1 MNTQATTHKRQ
12 ASAMERLFTRSPF
25 SLVTL
30 VARIN
35 GEITGEALAAAV
47 GKVQQRHTN
56 LRVRLEDD
64 DRHNP
69 WLTTEGADSIPIEV
83 IPRESAEQWIRVV
96 ADGGT
101 VPFDFEKQPPIRFV
115 LIQSDEVS
123 ELIVMCHH
131 ILCDGMSLAYLVRD
145 LLEHLGDP
153 SLAVTVLPHPV
164 PVGPDTMPS
173 DVSLNPI
180 VRYVIR
186 RINRKWEADPVYF
199 DQHDYEVLTEAY
211 WQTYDHRLASIELSQ
226 TETTELVERC
236 RRERVTVN
244 TALTAAFAAAQ
255 SIELGERRY
264 EPKLG
269 VAADIRDRLRQPPGE
284 VMGFYAGVA
293 THRYE
298 YDARVGFWDNART
311 LHAKLQEGFSDEGL
325 FKEPLTWSLLSPT
338 ILDAINFK
346 KLGSLVPEEAPGSKK
361 LRDFSRRKDVVQGIL
376 KRDKMESPD
385 RVFMGT
391 AITNLARLDFPTTYG
406 PLELERMIMKPGGA
420 FPLASV
426 NLVVGAATAA
436 GRLSLTIEYVENNID
451 RDTMNALKTT
461 ALGFLLDDRGTGS
474 VAGVG

>member
-69 WLTTEGADSIPIEV
+69 WLTTEGAGSIPVEV
-83 IPRESAEQWIRVV
+83 IPRESAEQWIRLV
-96 ADGGT
+96 ADAGT
-101 VPFDFEKQPPIRFV
+101 VPFDFEKQPPIRFFLV
-115 LIQSDEVS
+115 QSDEVS

-173 DVSLNPI
+173 DVSLNPM

-186 RINRKWEADPVYF
+186 RMNRKWEADPVYF
-199 DQHDYEVLTEAY
+199 DQHDYELLTETY

-255 SIELGERRY
+255 SIELGEGRY

-269 VAADIRDRLRQPPGE
+269 VAADLRDRLRQPPGE

-293 THRYE
+293 TLSYE
-298 YDARVGFWDNART
+298 YDARVGFWDNARA
-311 LHAKLQEGFSDEGL
+311 LHAKLQQGFNDETL

-346 KLGSLVPEEAPGSKK
+346 KLGSLVPDDAPGSKK
-361 LRDFSRRKDVVQGIL
+361 LLDFSRRRDVVQGIL

-420 FPLASV
+420 FPLANV

-451 RDTMNALKTT
+451 GDTMNALEKT
-461 ALGFLLDDRGTGS
+461 ALGFLLEDHGTGT
-474 VAGVG
+474 VAGVE